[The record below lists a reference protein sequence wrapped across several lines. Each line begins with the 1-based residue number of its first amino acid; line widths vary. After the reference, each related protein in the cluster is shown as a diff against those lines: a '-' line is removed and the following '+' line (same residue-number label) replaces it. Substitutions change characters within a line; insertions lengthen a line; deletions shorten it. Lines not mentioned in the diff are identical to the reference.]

1 MAAEAR
7 ESEDE
12 RLVTAEPQARRVK
25 SKLLGTSAQRCGVV
39 AAVVVGR
46 RLAAVGLRDEL
57 QVRECHS
64 MARSLRD
71 QAHDESHERITEQ
84 LRVRR
89 RAPKPR
95 RLARTRGYNG

>member
-1 MAAEAR
+1 MSVPSAATSE
-7 ESEDE
+7 ES
-12 RLVTAEPQARRVK
+12 
-25 SKLLGTSAQRCGVV
+25 
-39 AAVVVGR
+39 R
-46 RLAAVGLRDEL
+46 RLMTRHAVGLRDEL